1 MKHHD
6 SKQLREERDYLA
18 YASSSLSI
26 TEGSQ
31 VRHSN
36 GTGAEAG
43 ADVEAMD

>member
-43 ADVEAMD
+43 ADAEAMD